1 MIENMDW
8 IHSVLKTTPERWL
21 NLAEMLPAGL
31 MNARP
36 APSEWSASECLVHL
50 ADLEVGVFQFR
61 VQAILDG
68 QDFPAFDPETQGIV
82 REPGFSPLTLAWKFN
97 QQRKDGLALVEKLQA
112 ADLEKKAR
120 HAELG
125 IVTMSE
131 LLHEWA
137 AHDLVH
143 TMQAERALMQPFILG
158 CGPWK
163 IYFEEHLI
171 AGGNRAA

>member
-61 VQAILDG
+61 VQAILG
-68 QDFPAFDPETQGIV
+68 RISRPSIPKR
-82 REPGFSPLTLAWKFN
+82 RELCANPVFL
-97 QQRKDGLALVEKLQA
+97 R
-112 ADLEKKAR
+112 
-120 HAELG
+120 
-125 IVTMSE
+125 
-131 LLHEWA
+131 
-137 AHDLVH
+137 
-143 TMQAERALMQPFILG
+143 
-158 CGPWK
+158 
-163 IYFEEHLI
+163 
-171 AGGNRAA
+171 